1 MTAPVLYPTSAQF
14 SGVAKE
20 ATASPGT
27 PVAMTNPLLTDNFV
41 WVDTPIWLPDKAYRG
56 VMGNDSFNEIEGV
69 YTCAVTAGG
78 PVFADTIGFV
88 LGNILGDVTTTAT
101 AAPFTHKISLLNPTS
116 GAPTAQPTTHTLTA
130 YNGVT
135 PTVGARQVPYS
146 CFSQVVFSFDAAAGL
161 LTWTGSAMG
170 WKSVPAGARPTAS
183 PSAVKPQASWIG
195 VLGLGGT
202 VIGAPVASI
211 QTGKITIT
219 REIEPE
225 PVANGIQNPL
235 AIARNGL
242 AATFDLTFIAQDESI
257 YNYMIGNTQPQA
269 QLLFSSGAGQQVQF
283 DIQQASFQKASP
295 DYGNK
300 VVRWVTSGKCVFNST
315 NVGTSGGLA
324 PIQATLVN
332 SMPSGSYT

>member
-1 MTAPVLYPTSAQF
+1 MAAPVVYPTSAQF

-20 ATASPGT
+20 VLTTPGT
-27 PVAMTNPLLTDNFV
+27 PVAMTAALLTDNFV
-41 WVDTPIWLPDKAYRG
+41 WADTPIWLPDQAYRG

-69 YTCAVTAGG
+69 YTCAVTCGG
-78 PVFADTIGFV
+78 PVFADTIGYV
-88 LGNILGDVTTTAT
+88 LGNILGDITTTGT
-101 AAPFTHKISLLNPTS
+101 ASPFTHKISLMNPTS

-146 CFSQVVFSFDAAAGL
+146 CFSQVVFDFDAAAGL
-161 LTWTGSAMG
+161 LKWSGAATG

-195 VLGLGGT
+195 TMGLGGT
-202 VIGAPVASI
+202 VIGAPIASI
-211 QTGKITIT
+211 QTGKITIN

-225 PVANGIQNPL
+225 PVANGVQNPL

-242 AATFDLTFIAQDESI
+242 SASFDLTFIAQDEAI
-257 YNYMIGNTQPQA
+257 YNYMINNTQPQI
-269 QLLFSSGAGQQVQF
+269 QLLFSSGANQQVQF
-283 DIQQASFQKASP
+283 DIQQASFQKAVP

-300 VVRWVTSGKCVFNST
+300 VVRWSTSGKCVFNST
-315 NVGTSGGLA
+315 NVGTTGGLA

-332 SMPSGSYT
+332 AVASGTYV